1 MSFSSKDWRQIR
13 WPEVMQELR
22 RMQAEIVKAERAG
35 DQRRV
40 FALQDQLVQSQA
52 ARFAAVR
59 QVTSND
65 GRYTP
70 GVDGDIWKSPQQKM
84 QAVEQLTKKGY
95 RPEAARRVYIPKDDD
110 RTRPLGI
117 LTMTDR
123 AMQALYALALD
134 PVAETRADPH
144 SYGFRKHRCT
154 ADAIL
159 ACANI
164 FAEKNP
170 PQWVLEADIEEC
182 FDSISHAWLLK
193 HIPLDKALLRGWL
206 QAGYMEKG
214 QFHHVR
220 RGLPQGG
227 IISPILA
234 NMTLDGMEAMLT
246 TYFQH
251 NAQISAR
258 SKIAFVRYADDFI
271 VAGASKK
278 MLQDEVK
285 SLLSNFLNE
294 RGMRF
299 SLKKTTITPV
309 SEGFEFL
316 GYHLKLDSAL
326 FGRGTVK
333 ITPSQKSLGR
343 VLRSIE
349 QAIDSRPE
357 ASASQLIQA
366 LDPIISGWT
375 RFYAFT
381 DAREAFIALDRA
393 IYDLLYARVKQRAP
407 RLWQRK
413 QREACFTKIDK
424 EAPVFIG
431 EQGQRLIC
439 ARQTPSAVHIQIT
452 PECNA
457 YDPAWS
463 TYLQKRQNN

>member
-1 MSFSSKDWRQIR
+1 
-13 WPEVMQELR
+13 MQEVR
-22 RMQAEIVKAERAG
+22 RAQAEIVKAERAG
-35 DQRRV
+35 QQRRV
-40 FALQDQLVQSQA
+40 FALQDQLVQSPG
-52 ARFAAVR
+52 ARLAAVR

-70 GVDGDIWKSPQQKM
+70 GIDGEIWKTPQQKV
-84 QAVEQLTKKGY
+84 QAAAALTPKGY
-95 RPEAARRVYIPKDDD
+95 KPEAARRVYIPKDAE

-117 LTMTDR
+117 LTMRDR

-144 SYGFRKHRCT
+144 SYGFRKYRCT

-159 ACANI
+159 ACAEI
-164 FAEKNP
+164 FAEKDP

-182 FDSISHAWLLK
+182 FDSIAHAWLLR
-193 HIPLDKALLRGWL
+193 HIPMEHGLLRGWL

-234 NMTLDGMEAMLT
+234 NMTLDGMESMLT

-251 NAQISAR
+251 SAKISAR
-258 SKIAFVRYADDFI
+258 SKIGFVRYADDFI

-278 MLQDEVK
+278 MLQEEVK
-285 SLLSNFLNE
+285 SLLSNFLKE

-309 SEGFEFL
+309 SDGFDFL
-316 GYHLKLDSAL
+316 GYHLKLEAPL
-326 FGRGTVK
+326 FGRGVVK
-333 ITPSQKSLGR
+333 ITPSRKSVGR
-343 VLRSIE
+343 VLGSIE
-349 QAIDSRPE
+349 QAISSRPE
-357 ASASQLIQA
+357 ASAAQLIQA
-366 LDPIISGWT
+366 LEPILSGWT

-381 DAREAFIALDRA
+381 EAREAFIALDRA
-393 IYDLLYARVKQRAP
+393 IYELLYARVKQRAP
-407 RLWQRK
+407 HLWQRK
-413 QREACFTKIDK
+413 QREACFIRIDK
-424 EAPVFIG
+424 EAPVFVG
-431 EQGQRLIC
+431 EQGQQLRC
-439 ARQTPSAVHIQIT
+439 ARQTPFVPHAAIN

-457 YDPAWS
+457 YDPGWS
-463 TYLQKRQNN
+463 AYLQKRQSG